1 MTRELRRELAT
12 VAKSVYWSEAE
23 GRIAVAAWRAS
34 GESATQFGD
43 KHGLTRGFLE
53 RWRKLLNWSRLTSL
67 IAFYDML
74 MRHIDGVVAWARYRL
89 TNAALEGN
97 NARVRAISQRAHG
110 YRNPNN
116 LMLVLYHASWR

>member
-1 MTRELRRELAT
+1 M
-12 VAKSVYWSEAE
+12 
-23 GRIAVAAWRAS
+23 RA
-34 GESATQFGD
+34 
-43 KHGLTRGFLE
+43 FLQ
-53 RWRKLLNWSRLTSL
+53 RWRRLLNWSRLTSL
-67 IAFYDML
+67 IAFYDLL
-74 MRHIDGVVAWARYRL
+74 MRHIDGVVAWARHRL